1 MPTALVV
8 EDDLRI
14 ARVVGMELAHSGW
27 TMVHLA
33 RGLEAMER
41 SEPPSMF
48 DAVVLDLMLPDV
60 DGLVVCRAF
69 RERNTGTP
77 ILILSARN
85 TVQDR
90 VAGLEAG
97 ADDYLVKPFASVE
110 LIARL
115 RAVTRRTHPE
125 PTADD
130 WIEVGAVRLSNFR
143 HEVRVAHS
151 SVALT
156 RREFSLLEYFLSN
169 EGLTLTRA
177 MILERVWGWGFQG
190 TPSIVDVYVG
200 YLRSKIQNPHSGISL
215 DTVRGV
221 GYVLRAEI
229 L

>member
-14 ARVVGMELAHSGW
+14 ARVVGMELARSGW
-27 TMVHLA
+27 TMMHVAHGMKA
-33 RGLEAMER
+33 VQE
-41 SEPPSMF
+41 SEPPSIF
-48 DAVVLDLMLPDV
+48 DAMVLDLMLPDI
-60 DGLVVCRAF
+60 DGLVVCRAI
-69 RERNTGTP
+69 RERSADVP

-110 LIARL
+110 LAARL
-115 RAVTRRTHPE
+115 RAITRRAHPE

-130 WIEVGAVRLSNFR
+130 WIEVGAVRLSRFR
-143 HEVRVAHS
+143 HEVRVAN
-151 SVALT
+151 VVVGLT

-200 YLRSKIQNPHSGISL
+200 YLRNKIPGPDSGISL
-215 DTVRGV
+215 ETVRGV
-221 GYVLRAEI
+221 GYVLRSD
-229 L
+229 LS